1 MTENVKLFAVT
12 FCDRLGYVYTA
23 TVEAT
28 APRKALRQARRKLE
42 QQGITGLRYQEVR
55 GYYDTGT
62 INENGFRRIGI
73 RRFPLA
79 WKW

>member
-12 FCDRLGYVYTA
+12 FCDRLGYTYTA

-42 QQGITGLRYQEVR
+42 RQGITGLRYQSVV
-55 GYYDTGT
+55 GYYDTGV
-62 INENGFRRIGI
+62 INDNGFRRIGV
-73 RRFPLA
+73 RRFPYA